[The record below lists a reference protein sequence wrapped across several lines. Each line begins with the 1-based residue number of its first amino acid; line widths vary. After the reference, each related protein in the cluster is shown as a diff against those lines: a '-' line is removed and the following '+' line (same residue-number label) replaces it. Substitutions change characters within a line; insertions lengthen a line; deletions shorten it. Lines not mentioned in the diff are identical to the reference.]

1 MVQKRFQ
8 YLACLLLLL
17 VGLLPACQESSNPS
31 SAVKAMAESEDKEST
46 LESSTPSSAIK
57 GEHYFSVSADKKIIF
72 SSGNLQYQPSTGS
85 WRFANNQWDIFIP
98 DNSNDSIGKWV
109 GHFANDTSMLNNS
122 IGDGWRLL
130 TQDEWLYLTNIREN
144 ASKLISM
151 ATVQGKPGM
160 VILPDNFDS
169 TGIRFNPSVLND
181 DDRFYADMTNIYDAE
196 EWKKMEEAGAV
207 FLPCAGLA
215 VNIPDSISIESEE
228 PCYTKSIFG
237 VVAQIPEIYKD
248 SIETGKEEEWFI
260 SENVPETETR
270 CFYRQTNAEKQTN
283 VGYYNMPLG
292 MYLVSGMYLESAT
305 DRNCIGTPILFFGV
319 NVNKGRAERG
329 TIHGSSIS
337 VADELLRPV
346 RLVKDY
352 E

>member
-31 SAVKAMAESEDKEST
+31 SA
-46 LESSTPSSAIK
+46 IK
-57 GEHYFSVSADKKIIF
+57 REHYFSVNADKKIIF
-72 SSGNLQYQPSTGS
+72 SSGNLQHQPSTGS
-85 WRFANNQWDIFIP
+85 WRFADNQWDIFIP
-98 DNSNDSIGKWV
+98 DNSNDSIGQWI

-122 IGDGWRLL
+122 VGDGWRLL
-130 TQDEWLYLTNIREN
+130 TQDEWFYLRDIREN

-181 DDRFYADMTNIYDAE
+181 DDKFYADMTNIYDAE
-196 EWKKMEEAGAV
+196 EWKKMEDAGAV
-207 FLPCAGLA
+207 FFPCAGLA

-260 SENVPETETR
+260 SENVPETEAR

-283 VGYYNMPLG
+283 VGYFNMSLG
-292 MYLVSGMYLESAT
+292 MYLLYRTTVSRNST
-305 DRNCIGTPILFFGV
+305 DTPILFFGV
-319 NVNKGRAERG
+319 DVNKGRAERG
-329 TIHGSSIS
+329 TILGPLFFVAEGS
-337 VADELLRPV
+337 LHPV

-352 E
+352 ECSK

>member
-1 MVQKRFQ
+1 MVQRFQ

-31 SAVKAMAESEDKEST
+31 SA
-46 LESSTPSSAIK
+46 IK
-57 GEHYFSVSADKKIIF
+57 REHYFSVNADKKIIF
-72 SSGNLQYQPSTGS
+72 SSGNLQHQPSTGS
-85 WRFANNQWDIFIP
+85 WRFADNQWDIFIP
-98 DNSNDSIGKWV
+98 DNSNDSIGQWV

-122 IGDGWRLL
+122 VGDGWRLL
-130 TQDEWLYLTNIREN
+130 TQDEWLYLTYFREN

-151 ATVQGKPGM
+151 ATVQGKHGM

-169 TGIRFNPSVLND
+169 TGIRFNHSVLND
-181 DDRFYADMTNIYDAE
+181 DENFHADMTNIYDAE
-196 EWKKMEEAGAV
+196 EWKKMEDAGAV

-215 VNIPDSISIESEE
+215 FNIPDSISIESEY

-260 SENVPETETR
+260 SENVPETKTR
-270 CFYRQTNAEKQTN
+270 GFYRQIKTEHPSNILYIYMHE
-283 VGYYNMPLG
+283 G
-292 MYLVSGMYLESAT
+292 MYLMSAKKRRNST
-305 DRNCIGTPILFFGV
+305 DTPILYFGV
-319 NVNKGRAERG
+319 DVNKGRADSG
-329 TIHGSSIS
+329 TIHGSSIF
-337 VADELLRPV
+337 VDDGLLHPV

-352 E
+352 ECSK

>member
-31 SAVKAMAESEDKEST
+31 SA
-46 LESSTPSSAIK
+46 IK

-72 SSGNLQYQPSTGS
+72 SSGNLQHQPSTGS
-85 WRFANNQWDIFIP
+85 WRFADNQWDIFIP
-98 DNSNDSIGKWV
+98 DNSNDSIGQWV
-109 GHFANDTSMLNNS
+109 AHFANDTSMLNNS
-122 IGDGWRLL
+122 VGDGWRLP

-144 ASKLISM
+144 ASNLISM
-151 ATVQGKPGM
+151 ATVQGKHGM

-181 DDRFYADMTNIYDAE
+181 DDKFYADMTNIYDAE
-196 EWKKMEEAGAV
+196 EWKKMEDAGAV
-207 FLPCAGLA
+207 FLPCAGL
-215 VNIPDSISIESEE
+215 VFNIPDSISIES
-228 PCYTKSIFG
+228 CYTKSIFG

-260 SENVPETETR
+260 SGTGAR
-270 CFYRQTNAEKQTN
+270 YFYRQTNAEKQTN
-283 VGYYNMPLG
+283 VCYYSMALG
-292 MYLVSGMYLESAT
+292 MYLMSAKKRRNST
-305 DRNCIGTPILFFGV
+305 DTPILFFGV
-319 NVNKGRAERG
+319 DINKGRAESG
-329 TIHGSSIS
+329 TIHGSSIF

-352 E
+352 ECSK

>member
-1 MVQKRFQ
+1 MVQRFQ

-17 VGLLPACQESSNPS
+17 VGLLPACQESSN
-31 SAVKAMAESEDKEST
+31 
-46 LESSTPSSAIK
+46 PSSAIK

-85 WRFANNQWDIFIP
+85 WRFADNQWDIFIP

-122 IGDGWRLL
+122 VGDGWRLL
-130 TQDEWLYLTNIREN
+130 TQDEWVYLRELREN

-181 DDRFYADMTNIYDAE
+181 DDKFHADMTNIYDAE
-196 EWKKMEEAGAV
+196 EWKKMEDAGAV

-215 VNIPDSISIESEE
+215 VNIPDSIPIESKD

-237 VVAQIPEIYKD
+237 VVAQIQEIYKD
-248 SIETGKEEEWFI
+248 SIETGKEEEWFF
-260 SENVPETETR
+260 SENTEIGTR
-270 CFYRQTNAEKQTN
+270 RFYRQTNAEKQTN
-283 VGYYNMPLG
+283 VRYFNMSLG
-292 MYLVSGMYLESAT
+292 MYLLYRTTVSRNST
-305 DRNCIGTPILFFGV
+305 DTPILYFCV
-319 NVNKGRAERG
+319 DVNKGRADSGMILGPLFFVAE
-329 TIHGSSIS
+329 GS
-337 VADELLRPV
+337 LHPV

-352 E
+352 ECSK

>member
-31 SAVKAMAESEDKEST
+31 SAVKGK
-46 LESSTPSSAIK
+46 
-57 GEHYFSVSADKKIIF
+57 HYFSVSDDKKIIF

-85 WRFANNQWDIFIP
+85 WRFADNQWDIFIP
-98 DNSNDSIGKWV
+98 DNSNDSIGQWIA
-109 GHFANDTSMLNNS
+109 HFANDTSMLNNS
-122 IGDGWRLL
+122 VGDGWRLL
-130 TQDEWLYLTNIREN
+130 TQDEWVYLRDVREN

-169 TGIRFNPSVLND
+169 TGIRFTPSVLND
-181 DDRFYADMTNIYDAE
+181 DDKFYADMTNIYDAK
-196 EWKKMEEAGAV
+196 EWKKMEDAGAV

-215 VNIPDSISIESEE
+215 FNIPDSISIESED

-260 SENVPETETR
+260 SENTEIDTR
-270 CFYRQTNAEKQTN
+270 RFYRQTNAEKQTN
-283 VGYYNMPLG
+283 VRYFNMSLG
-292 MYLVSGMYLESAT
+292 MYLLYATTVSRNST
-305 DRNCIGTPILFFGV
+305 DTPILFFGV
-319 NVNKGRAERG
+319 DVNKGRAESG
-329 TIHGSSIS
+329 MILGPLFFVAEGS
-337 VADELLRPV
+337 LHPV

-352 E
+352 ECSK

>member
-31 SAVKAMAESEDKEST
+31 SA
-46 LESSTPSSAIK
+46 IK

-72 SSGNLQYQPSTGS
+72 SSGNLQHQPSTGS
-85 WRFANNQWDIFIP
+85 WRFADNQWDIFIP
-98 DNSNDSIGKWV
+98 EDSNDSIGQWI

-122 IGDGWRLL
+122 VGDGWRLL

-144 ASKLISM
+144 ASNLISM
-151 ATVQGKPGM
+151 ATVQGKHGM

-181 DDRFYADMTNIYDAE
+181 DDKFYADMTNIYDAE
-196 EWKKMEEAGAV
+196 EWKKMEDAGAV
-207 FLPCAGLA
+207 FLPCAGL
-215 VNIPDSISIESEE
+215 VFNIPDSISIES
-228 PCYTKSIFG
+228 CYTKSIFG

-260 SENVPETETR
+260 SGTGAR
-270 CFYRQTNAEKQTN
+270 YFYRQTNAEKQTN
-283 VGYYNMPLG
+283 VCYYSMALG
-292 MYLVSGMYLESAT
+292 MYLMSAKKRRNST
-305 DRNCIGTPILFFGV
+305 DTPILFFGV
-319 NVNKGRAERG
+319 DINKGRAESG
-329 TIHGSSIS
+329 TIHGSSIF

>member
-31 SAVKAMAESEDKEST
+31 SAIKE
-46 LESSTPSSAIK
+46 K
-57 GEHYFSVSADKKIIF
+57 HYFSVNADKKIIF
-72 SSGNLQYQPSTGS
+72 SSGNLQHQPSTGS
-85 WRFANNQWDIFIP
+85 WRFADNQWDIFIP
-98 DNSNDSIGKWV
+98 DNSNDSIGQWI

-122 IGDGWRLL
+122 VGDGWRLL

-144 ASKLISM
+144 ASNLISM
-151 ATVQGKPGM
+151 ATVQGKHGM
-160 VILPDNFDS
+160 VILPDNFDT

-181 DDRFYADMTNIYDAE
+181 DDKFYADMTNIYDAE
-196 EWKKMEEAGAV
+196 EWKKMEDAGAV
-207 FLPCAGLA
+207 FLPCAGL
-215 VNIPDSISIESEE
+215 VFNIPDSISIES
-228 PCYTKSIFG
+228 CYTKSIFG

-260 SENVPETETR
+260 SGTGAR
-270 CFYRQTNAEKQTN
+270 YFYRQTNAEKQTN
-283 VGYYNMPLG
+283 VCYYSMALG
-292 MYLVSGMYLESAT
+292 MYLVSAKEHRNST
-305 DRNCIGTPILFFGV
+305 DTPILFFGV
-319 NVNKGRAERG
+319 NVNKGRAESG
-329 TIHGSSIS
+329 TICSPLFF

-352 E
+352 ECSK

>member
-31 SAVKAMAESEDKEST
+31 SAVKGK
-46 LESSTPSSAIK
+46 
-57 GEHYFSVSADKKIIF
+57 HYFSVSDDKKIIF
-72 SSGNLQYQPSTGS
+72 SSGNLQYQPSTGN
-85 WRFANNQWDIFIP
+85 WRFADNQWDIFIP
-98 DNSNDSIGKWV
+98 DNSNDSIGQWI

-122 IGDGWRLL
+122 VGDGWRLL
-130 TQDEWLYLTNIREN
+130 TQDEWFYLSNIREN
-144 ASKLISM
+144 ASNLISM
-151 ATVQGKPGM
+151 ATVQGKHGM

-181 DDRFYADMTNIYDAE
+181 DDKFYADMTNIYDAE
-196 EWKKMEEAGAV
+196 EWKKMEDAGAV
-207 FLPCAGLA
+207 FFPCAGLA
-215 VNIPDSISIESEE
+215 INIPDSISKES
-228 PCYTKSIFG
+228 CYTKSIFG

-260 SENVPETETR
+260 SENVPETEAR

-283 VGYYNMPLG
+283 VGYYNMPSG
-292 MYLVSGMYLESAT
+292 MYLVSAT

-319 NVNKGRAERG
+319 NINKGRAESG
-329 TIHGSSIS
+329 TIHGSSIF

-352 E
+352 ECSK

>member
-31 SAVKAMAESEDKEST
+31 SA
-46 LESSTPSSAIK
+46 IK
-57 GEHYFSVSADKKIIF
+57 REHYFSVNADKKIIF
-72 SSGNLQYQPSTGS
+72 SSGNLQHQPSTGS
-85 WRFANNQWDIFIP
+85 WRFADNQWDIFIP
-98 DNSNDSIGKWV
+98 DNSNDSIGQWI

-122 IGDGWRLL
+122 VGDGWRLL
-130 TQDEWLYLTNIREN
+130 TQDEWVYLTNIREN

-160 VILPDNFDS
+160 IILPDNFDS

-181 DDRFYADMTNIYDAE
+181 DDKFYADMTNIYDAE

-207 FLPCAGLA
+207 FFPCAGLA
-215 VNIPDSISIESEE
+215 LNIPDSISIESEE

-248 SIETGKEEEWFI
+248 SIETGKEEEWFF
-260 SENVPETETR
+260 SENTEIDTR
-270 CFYRQTNAEKQTN
+270 RFYRQTNAEKQTN
-283 VGYYNMPLG
+283 VGYYNMSLG
-292 MYLVSGMYLESAT
+292 MYLVSAT
-305 DRNCIGTPILFFGV
+305 VHRNSTRTPILFFGV
-319 NVNKGRAERG
+319 DVNKGRADSG
-329 TIHGSSIS
+329 MILSPLFFVDDG
-337 VADELLRPV
+337 LLHPV

-352 E
+352 ECSK

>member
-31 SAVKAMAESEDKEST
+31 SAVKGK
-46 LESSTPSSAIK
+46 
-57 GEHYFSVSADKKIIF
+57 HYFSVSDDKKIIF

-85 WRFANNQWDIFIP
+85 WRFADNQWDIFIP
-98 DNSNDSIGKWV
+98 EDSNDSIGQWI

-122 IGDGWRLL
+122 VGDGWRLL
-130 TQDEWLYLTNIREN
+130 TQDEWVYLRELREN

-196 EWKKMEEAGAV
+196 EWKKMEDAGAV
-207 FLPCAGLA
+207 FFPCAGLA
-215 VNIPDSISIESEE
+215 VNIPDSISKES
-228 PCYTKSIFG
+228 CYTKSISG
-237 VVAQIPEIYKD
+237 VVAQIPKIYKD
-248 SIETGKEEEWFI
+248 SKEEEWLYLD
-260 SENVPETETR
+260 SCLGQTR
-270 CFYRQTNAEKQTN
+270 RHFYRQIKTEHPSNI
-283 VGYYNMPLG
+283 GYNNMHIG
-292 MYLVSGMYLESAT
+292 MYLASDKRRCDPISFPIIYFSENIEGSKIASLTRRY
-305 DRNCIGTPILFFGV
+305 IGDDL
-319 NVNKGRAERG
+319 
-329 TIHGSSIS
+329 H
-337 VADELLRPV
+337 PV
-346 RLVKDY
+346 RLVKDA

>member
-1 MVQKRFQ
+1 MVQRFQ

-17 VGLLPACQESSNPS
+17 VGLLPACQESSN
-31 SAVKAMAESEDKEST
+31 
-46 LESSTPSSAIK
+46 PSSAIK

-85 WRFANNQWDIFIP
+85 WRFADNQWDIFIP
-98 DNSNDSIGKWV
+98 DNSNDSIGQWV

-122 IGDGWRLL
+122 VGDGWRLL

-144 ASKLISM
+144 ASNLISM
-151 ATVQGKPGM
+151 ATVQGKHGM

-169 TGIRFNPSVLND
+169 TDIRFNPSVLND
-181 DDRFYADMTNIYDAE
+181 DDKFYADMTNIYDAE
-196 EWKKMEEAGAV
+196 EWRKMEEAGAV
-207 FLPCAGLA
+207 FLPCAGL
-215 VNIPDSISIESEE
+215 VFNIPDSISIESED

-260 SENVPETETR
+260 SENTETETR
-270 CFYRQTNAEKQTN
+270 RFYRQTNAEKQTN
-283 VGYYNMPLG
+283 VRYFNMSLG
-292 MYLVSGMYLESAT
+292 MYLVYAT
-305 DRNCIGTPILFFGV
+305 TVGRNSTDTPILFFGV
-319 NVNKGRAERG
+319 DVNKGRAESG
-329 TIHGSSIS
+329 TIHSPFFF

-352 E
+352 ECSK

>member
-1 MVQKRFQ
+1 MVQRFQ

-31 SAVKAMAESEDKEST
+31 SA
-46 LESSTPSSAIK
+46 IK

-72 SSGNLQYQPSTGS
+72 SSGNLQHQPSTGS
-85 WRFANNQWDIFIP
+85 WRFADNQWDIFIP
-98 DNSNDSIGKWV
+98 DNSNDSIGQWI

-122 IGDGWRLL
+122 VGDGWRLL
-130 TQDEWLYLTNIREN
+130 TQDEWLYLTNLREN
-144 ASKLISM
+144 ASNLISM

-169 TGIRFNPSVLND
+169 TDIRFNPAVPVDYSFRYKADNYD
-181 DDRFYADMTNIYDAE
+181 YNADMTTNIYDAE
-196 EWKKMEEAGAV
+196 EWKKMEDAGAV

-260 SENVPETETR
+260 SENTETETR
-270 CFYRQTNAEKQTN
+270 RFYRQTNAEKQTN
-283 VGYYNMPLG
+283 VHYHNMSLG
-292 MYLVSGMYLESAT
+292 MYLVYAT
-305 DRNCIGTPILFFGV
+305 TVGRNSTDTPILFFGV
-319 NVNKGRAERG
+319 DVNKGRDESG
-329 TIHGSSIS
+329 TIHGSSIF

>member
-1 MVQKRFQ
+1 MVQRFQ

-31 SAVKAMAESEDKEST
+31 SA
-46 LESSTPSSAIK
+46 IK

-72 SSGNLQYQPSTGS
+72 SSGNLQHQPSTGS
-85 WRFANNQWDIFIP
+85 WRFADNQWDIFIP
-98 DNSNDSIGKWV
+98 EDSNDPIGQWI

-122 IGDGWRLL
+122 VGDGWRLL
-130 TQDEWLYLTNIREN
+130 TQDEWRYLSNTREN
-144 ASKLISM
+144 ASNLISM
-151 ATVQGKPGM
+151 ATVQGKHGM

-169 TGIRFNPSVLND
+169 TGIRFNPAVPVDYSFRYKADNHD
-181 DDRFYADMTNIYDAE
+181 YNADMITNIYDAE
-196 EWKKMEEAGAV
+196 EWKKMEDAGAV

-260 SENVPETETR
+260 SENTETETR
-270 CFYRQTNAEKQTN
+270 RFYRQTNAEKQTN
-283 VGYYNMPLG
+283 VRYFNMSLG
-292 MYLVSGMYLESAT
+292 MYLVYAT
-305 DRNCIGTPILFFGV
+305 TVGRNSTDTPILFFGV
-319 NVNKGRAERG
+319 DVNKGRAESG
-329 TIHGSSIS
+329 TIHGSSIF

>member
-1 MVQKRFQ
+1 MVQRSQ

-31 SAVKAMAESEDKEST
+31 SA
-46 LESSTPSSAIK
+46 IK
-57 GEHYFSVSADKKIIF
+57 REHYFSVNADKKIIF
-72 SSGNLQYQPSTGS
+72 SSGNLQHQPSTGS
-85 WRFANNQWDIFIP
+85 WRFADNQWDIFIP
-98 DNSNDSIGKWV
+98 DNSNDSIGQWI

-122 IGDGWRLL
+122 VGDGWRLL
-130 TQDEWLYLTNIREN
+130 TQDEWVYLRELREN

-181 DDRFYADMTNIYDAE
+181 DDKFYADMTNIYDAE
-196 EWKKMEEAGAV
+196 EWKKMEDAGAV

-215 VNIPDSISIESEE
+215 VNIPDSISIESEY

-248 SIETGKEEEWFI
+248 SKEEEWLYLG
-260 SENVPETETR
+260 SGLSLR
-270 CFYRQTNAEKQTN
+270 RHFYRQIKTEHPSNI
-283 VGYYNMPLG
+283 GYNNMHIG
-292 MYLVSGMYLESAT
+292 MYLAS
-305 DRNCIGTPILFFGV
+305 DKRRCDPIGFPIIYF
-319 NVNKGRAERG
+319 NENIA
-329 TIHGSSIS
+329 GSKIASLTRRYIG
-337 VADELLRPV
+337 DDLYPV
-346 RLVKDY
+346 RLVKDA

>member
-1 MVQKRFQ
+1 MVQRFQ

-31 SAVKAMAESEDKEST
+31 SA
-46 LESSTPSSAIK
+46 IK
-57 GEHYFSVSADKKIIF
+57 GKHYFSVSADKKIIF

-85 WRFANNQWDIFIP
+85 WRFADNQWDIFIP
-98 DNSNDSIGKWV
+98 DNSNDSIGQWV

-122 IGDGWRLL
+122 VGDDWRLL
-130 TQDEWLYLTNIREN
+130 TQDEWVYLSNTREN
-144 ASKLISM
+144 ASNLISM
-151 ATVQGKPGM
+151 ATVRGKYGM

-169 TGIRFNPSVLND
+169 TGIRFNPAVLND
-181 DDRFYADMTNIYDAE
+181 DDKFYADMTNIYDAE
-196 EWKKMEEAGAV
+196 EWKKMEDAGAV

-270 CFYRQTNAEKQTN
+270 LFYRQTNAEKQTN

-319 NVNKGRAERG
+319 DVNKGRAESG
-329 TIHGSSIS
+329 TIHGSSIF

>member
-31 SAVKAMAESEDKEST
+31 SA
-46 LESSTPSSAIK
+46 IK
-57 GEHYFSVSADKKIIF
+57 REHYFSVNADKKIIF
-72 SSGNLQYQPSTGS
+72 SSGNLQHQPSTGS
-85 WRFANNQWDIFIP
+85 WRFADNQWDIFIP

-130 TQDEWLYLTNIREN
+130 TQDEWVYLREIREN

-181 DDRFYADMTNIYDAE
+181 DDKFYADMTNIYDAE
-196 EWKKMEEAGAV
+196 EWKKMEDAGAV
-207 FLPCAGLA
+207 FFPCAGLA
-215 VNIPDSISIESEE
+215 VNIPDSISIESED

-237 VVAQIPEIYKD
+237 VVAQIQEIYKD
-248 SIETGKEEEWFI
+248 SIETGKEEEWFF
-260 SENVPETETR
+260 SENTEIDTR
-270 CFYRQTNAEKQTN
+270 RFYRQTNAEKQTN
-283 VGYYNMPLG
+283 VGYFNMSLG
-292 MYLVSGMYLESAT
+292 MYLLYRTTVSRNST
-305 DRNCIGTPILFFGV
+305 DTPILFFGV
-319 NVNKGRAERG
+319 DVNKGRAERG
-329 TIHGSSIS
+329 TILGPLFFVAEGS
-337 VADELLRPV
+337 LHPV

-352 E
+352 ECSK